1 MTLPR
6 GNAAA
11 SRALPLLRT
20 RRSRQTRARAS
31 RTTAATAT
39 RVSTTAAPRRHTAR
53 NAGRKVVDGR
63 SPNCRASRPALVSA
77 RYLAVIAR
85 RTCLAR
91 TAGEPA
97 DRHRALPG
105 GVVLLANLRAGS
117 VEAVRPCFR
126 HPAGTAPCDSGRS
139 ESRRCDRP
147 GSPRPRHPD
156 VANAIAQREAAR
168 GRKRSRC

>member
-91 TAGEPA
+91 ERRLCRRPPARGRHGNADGPEIRAMEGVASTVRDTRGSRRAGLGGGRRRRCFTPEPTAER
-97 DRHRALPG
+97 RHRAWPLH
-105 GVVLLANLRAGS
+105 
-117 VEAVRPCFR
+117 RPTGDADDR
-126 HPAGTAPCDSGRS
+126 H
-139 ESRRCDRP
+139 
-147 GSPRPRHPD
+147 
-156 VANAIAQREAAR
+156 
-168 GRKRSRC
+168 